1 MKQQNWRDFLRMKS
15 FVRPYAWQLGLMIL
29 IGLTGSALGLAQP
42 YLSKYLVDNALMRR
56 DPHALVISAVL
67 MFSATIAGS
76 ILNYI
81 SGYGYMRISSSM
93 LLDMRMKVYG
103 RLHLLSPRF
112 YGRSRLGDLVSRLN
126 GDVAEVQRIS
136 GDFFL
141 STITNVL
148 FIACS
153 VVMMI
158 LFSWKLFIVGVILI
172 PLSVALFR
180 VFQIKMNVQARELRE
195 RSADIG
201 TLFVETLLGIRLV
214 ACFNSSQYE
223 LGRFQK
229 RNDSFVS
236 SLLRFQSTAMLG
248 RSVPGSVIS
257 AATIAVFVYG
267 GQQIIAG
274 QLSIGTLVAFM
285 AYHSLL
291 LSPVQSLIGLSA
303 SLTSAKVSLAR
314 VLELLDAPIEVT
326 EDPNAVALSKVRHGI
341 AFRNVALLHDGR
353 PVLDNISFDIPS
365 GAFSVIVGPSGGGK
379 STIAD
384 LMVRLLDAD
393 SGAVMID
400 SINIKNLRL
409 GDLRRTIVLIEQSPY
424 LFHGTLFEN
433 IAYAKPEM
441 SHEAA
446 EEAAHTAGLAELLQ
460 RLPQGLDTV
469 VGERG
474 LTLSAGERQR
484 VAIARAFLS
493 NPDVVILDEPSDAL
507 DAERE
512 MELIENLR
520 WKFLGKTLIAITHKP
535 ALAAAADHVLY
546 IKDGR
551 VVESDER
558 SECKRDAERK
568 RDSAQPQEMPQPSR
582 AVPA

>member
-1 MKQQNWRDFLRMKS
+1 
-15 FVRPYAWQLGLMIL
+15 
-29 IGLTGSALGLAQP
+29 
-42 YLSKYLVDNALMRR
+42 
-56 DPHALVISAVL
+56 
-67 MFSATIAGS
+67 
-76 ILNYI
+76 
-81 SGYGYMRISSSM
+81 
-93 LLDMRMKVYG
+93 
-103 RLHLLSPRF
+103 
-112 YGRSRLGDLVSRLN
+112 
-126 GDVAEVQRIS
+126 
-136 GDFFL
+136 
-141 STITNVL
+141 
-148 FIACS
+148 
-153 VVMMI
+153 
-158 LFSWKLFIVGVILI
+158 
-172 PLSVALFR
+172 
-180 VFQIKMNVQARELRE
+180 
-195 RSADIG
+195 
-201 TLFVETLLGIRLV
+201 
-214 ACFNSSQYE
+214 
-223 LGRFQK
+223 
-229 RNDSFVS
+229 
-236 SLLRFQSTAMLG
+236 
-248 RSVPGSVIS
+248 
-257 AATIAVFVYG
+257 
-267 GQQIIAG
+267 
-274 QLSIGTLVAFM
+274 
-285 AYHSLL
+285 
-291 LSPVQSLIGLSA
+291 
-303 SLTSAKVSLAR
+303 
-314 VLELLDAPIEVT
+314 VT

-400 SINIKNLRL
+400 SINIKHLRL

-446 EEAAHTAGLAELLQ
+446 EEAAHTAGLAGLLQ

-493 NPDVVILDEPSDAL
+493 NPDVVILDEPSAAL

-520 WKFLGKTLIAITHKP
+520 WKFVGKTLIAITHKP

-551 VVESDER
+551 VVESHER
-558 SECKRDAERK
+558 SECKPDRA
-568 RDSAQPQEMPQPSR
+568 QPSR
-582 AVPA
+582 EVPA

>member
-15 FVRPYAWQLGLMIL
+15 FLRPYAWPLGFMIL

-56 DPHALVISAVL
+56 DQHALVVSAVL
-67 MFSATIAGS
+67 MFAATIAGF

-141 STITNVL
+141 TTVTNVL
-148 FIACS
+148 FIAGS
-153 VVMMI
+153 LVMMI

-172 PLSVALFR
+172 PFSVALFR
-180 VFQIKMNVQARELRE
+180 VFQVRMNVLARELRE

-201 TLFVETLLGIRLV
+201 TLFVETLLGVRLV
-214 ACFNSSQYE
+214 ACFNSSRYE
-223 LGRFQK
+223 LDRFQK

-236 SLLRFQSTAMLG
+236 SLLRFQSMAMLG

-314 VLELLDAPIEVT
+314 VLELLDTPIEVI
-326 EDPNAVALSKVRHGI
+326 EQPDPIAVAAVRNSI
-341 AFRNVALLHDGR
+341 EFRNVTLRHDGR
-353 PVLDNISFDIPS
+353 AVLDDVSFEIPA
-365 GAFSVIVGPSGGGK
+365 GVLSVIVGPSGGGK

-384 LMVRLLDAD
+384 LMVRLLDPD

-400 SINIKNLRL
+400 GVDLKAMRLR
-409 GDLRRTIVLIEQSPY
+409 DLRRTVVLIDQSPY

-433 IAYAKPEM
+433 IAYAQPSVSREAV
-441 SHEAA
+441 EAA
-446 EEAAHTAGLAELLQ
+446 AHAAGLMELL
-460 RLPQGLDTV
+460 RGFPQGLDTV
-469 VGERG
+469 AGERG
-474 LTLSAGERQR
+474 MTLSAGERQR
-484 VAIARAFLS
+484 VALARAFLL
-493 NPDVVILDEPSDAL
+493 NPDVLILDEPSAAL
-507 DAERE
+507 DPERE
-512 MELIENLR
+512 RELIENLR

-535 ALAAAADHVLY
+535 ALAVAAGHVLH

-551 VVESDER
+551 VVE
-558 SECKRDAERK
+558 CA
-568 RDSAQPQEMPQPSR
+568 A
-582 AVPA
+582 PA

>member
-1 MKQQNWRDFLRMKS
+1 MKQHHWRDFLRMKP

-29 IGLTGSALGLAQP
+29 IGLAGSGLGLAQP
-42 YLSKYLVDNALMRR
+42 YLSKYLVDNALMRK
-56 DPHALVISAVL
+56 DLHALVIAAAA
-67 MFSATIAGS
+67 MFAATIAGFV
-76 ILNYI
+76 LNYI
-81 SGYGYMRISSSM
+81 SGRGYTRLSASM
-93 LLDMRMKVYG
+93 LLDMRMKVYAH
-103 RLHLLSPRF
+103 LHALSPRF

-141 STITNVL
+141 TTVTNVL
-148 FIACS
+148 FIAGS
-153 VVMMI
+153 LIMM
-158 LFSWKLFIVGVILI
+158 LWFSWKLFFVGVILI
-172 PLSVALFR
+172 PFSVALFR
-180 VFQIKMNVQARELRE
+180 FFQVRMNVQARELRE

-214 ACFNSSQYE
+214 ACFNSSPYE
-223 LGRFQK
+223 LERFKK

-236 SLLRFQSTAMLG
+236 TLMRFQSTAMLG
-248 RSVPGSVIS
+248 RSVPGSIIS

-285 AYHSLL
+285 AYHSML

-303 SLTSAKVSLAR
+303 AITSAKVSLAR
-314 VLELLDAPIEVT
+314 VLELLDTPIEVT
-326 EDPNAVALSKVRHGI
+326 DMPDALPISGVNHGI
-341 AFRNVALLHDGR
+341 TFSNVTLFHDGR
-353 PVLDNISFDIPS
+353 PVLDDVSFSIPS
-365 GAFSVIVGPSGGGK
+365 GAFSVIVGPSGSGK

-393 SGAVMID
+393 VGAVLID
-400 SINIKNLRL
+400 GVDVRSLRL
-409 GDLRRTIVLIEQSPY
+409 RDLRKTIVLIDQSPY

-433 IAYAKPEM
+433 IAYARRDV
-441 SHEAA
+441 SRDAA
-446 EEAAHTAGLAELLQ
+446 EQAAHAAGLGDLL
-460 RLPQGLDTV
+460 RGLPLGMETV

-493 NPDVVILDEPSDAL
+493 NPDVLILDEPSAAL
-507 DAERE
+507 DPDRERE
-512 MELIENLR
+512 LIDNLR
-520 WKFLGKTLIAITHKP
+520 WKFAGKTLIAITHKP

-551 VVESDER
+551 F
-558 SECKRDAERK
+558 AEFV
-568 RDSAQPQEMPQPSR
+568 
-582 AVPA
+582 VPA